1 MKPQQKAAPA
11 GTGAAEKST
20 SDTCHST
27 PNLHR
32 QTRLVLDLL
41 RAGPLST
48 CDLIEAGILRP
59 GARVYDLRCS
69 GFNVA
74 TERRSEYD
82 DRGRLHRSVAR
93 YHLSVECAA

>member
-1 MKPQQKAAPA
+1 MKPQQKAARLD
-11 GTGAAEKST
+11 TGAAEKST
-20 SDTCHST
+20 SDTRHST

-41 RAGPLST
+41 RTGPLST
-48 CDLIEAGILRP
+48 CELIEAGILRP
-59 GARVYDLRCS
+59 WARVHDLRCA
-69 GFNVA
+69 GFDVA

-93 YHLSVECAA
+93 YHLSAGGVA

>member
-20 SDTCHST
+20 PDTRHST
-27 PNLHR
+27 PTLHR
-32 QTRLVLDLL
+32 QARRVLDLL

-59 GARVYDLRCS
+59 GARVFDLRRA
-69 GFNVA
+69 GFDVA

-82 DRGRLHRSVAR
+82 DSGRLHPKVAR
-93 YHLSVECAA
+93 YHLIAWRVA